1 MTKPL
6 SGALHGGSFET
17 SPFGKFG
24 QVSKAPLQSQ
34 SPPNPPILE
43 TGTAVAINYLRL
55 GVAAHLPCSTGRGGA
70 RNRADRESH
79 ALTTPQ
85 ISNLKAAERYARA
98 IGLPFT
104 RMITIHWQA
113 AGVALGDMVKATG
126 RFLDLLAKAL
136 ARHKSKTAWLWTLE
150 NGDRKGGHCHL
161 LVHVPAALVSILT
174 RLQKGWLRR
183 ITGKPYRKRVIRSEP
198 IGGRLGLEAGNPELH
213 AINLAVA
220 LGYVLKGA
228 NAKAAEQ
235 FGLERM
241 EAGGRIIGKRCGTSQ
256 NIGAKARK
264 GTSGHGTKTK
274 IGNQSSARQGQYY
287 RDHNTRIRRHG
298 KC

>member
-17 SPFGKFG
+17 SPFCKFG
-24 QVSKAPLQSQ
+24 EVSKAPLQPQ
-34 SPPNPPILE
+34 KPCNPPIPE
-43 TGTAVAINYLRL
+43 TGTGGAINYLSL
-55 GVAAHLPCSTGRGGA
+55 GAAAHLPCSTGRGGP

-79 ALTTPQ
+79 ALTAAQ
-85 ISNLKAAERYARA
+85 VANLEAAERHARA

-113 AGVALGDMVKATG
+113 AGVALADMVKATG
-126 RFLDLLAKAL
+126 RFLDLLTKAL

-150 NGDRKGGHCHL
+150 NGDRKGSHCHL

-198 IGGRLGLEAGNPELH
+198 IGGWLGLEIGNPEL
-213 AINLAVA
+213 LATNVA
-220 LGYVLKGA
+220 ATLSYILKGA
-228 NAKAAEQ
+228 NAAAAKQ
-235 FGLERM
+235 FGLERL

-264 GTSGHGTKTK
+264 ET
-274 IGNQSSARQGQYY
+274 N
-287 RDHNTRIRRHG
+287 
-298 KC
+298 

>member
-6 SGALHGGSFET
+6 PGARHGGSFET
-17 SPFGKFG
+17 SPNPQNGE
-24 QVSKAPLQSQ
+24 VSKTALQPQ
-34 SPPNPPILE
+34 MPCNPPFPE

-79 ALTTPQ
+79 ALTAAQ
-85 ISNLKAAERYARA
+85 VANLEAAERHALA

-113 AGVALGDMVKATG
+113 AGVALADIAKATG

-161 LVHVPAALVSILT
+161 LIHVPAALASTLT

-183 ITGKPYRKRVIRSEP
+183 ITGNPYRARVIRSKP

-213 AINLAVA
+213 VINLAVA

-228 NAKAAEQ
+228 NAEAAAK
-235 FGLERM
+235 FGLERL

-256 NIGAKARK
+256 NIGATARK
-264 GTSGHGTKTK
+264 TK
-274 IGNQSSARQGQYY
+274 G
-287 RDHNTRIRRHG
+287 
-298 KC
+298 

>member
-1 MTKPL
+1 MRIAAMTKPL
-6 SGALHGGSFET
+6 PSARHGGSFET
-17 SPFGKFG
+17 SPFCKFG
-24 QVSKAPLQSQ
+24 EVSKAPLQPQ
-34 SPPNPPILE
+34 KPCYPPIPQ

-55 GVAAHLPCSTGRGGA
+55 GVPAHLPCSTGRGGA

-79 ALTTPQ
+79 ALTAAQ
-85 ISNLKAAERYARA
+85 ICNLEAAERHARA

-113 AGVALGDMVKATG
+113 AGVALADMVKATG
-126 RFLDLLAKAL
+126 RFLDLLTKAL
-136 ARHKSKTAWLWTLE
+136 ARHKTKTAWLWTLE

-161 LVHVPAALVSILT
+161 LIHVPAALVSLLT

-183 ITGKPYRKRVIRSEP
+183 ITGKPYRARVIHSVP
-198 IGGRLGLEAGNPELH
+198 IGGRLGLETGNPELH
-213 AINLAVA
+213 AINLAAA

-228 NAKAAEQ
+228 NAEAAAR
-235 FGLERM
+235 FGLERL

-264 GTSGHGTKTK
+264 TK
-274 IGNQSSARQGQYY
+274 
-287 RDHNTRIRRHG
+287 D
-298 KC
+298 

>member
-1 MTKPL
+1 MRVAAMTKPL

-24 QVSKAPLQSQ
+24 EVSKAAPQPQKPCNLSI
-34 SPPNPPILE
+34 SE
-43 TGTAVAINYLRL
+43 TGTPVAINYTRL
-55 GVAAHLPCSTGRGGA
+55 GVAAHLPCSTGRGGP

-79 ALTTPQ
+79 ALTIAQ
-85 ISNLKAAERYARA
+85 IANLKAAERHARVM
-98 IGLPFT
+98 GLPFT

-113 AGVALGDMVKATG
+113 AGVALADMVKATG
-126 RFLDLLAKAL
+126 RFLDFLAKAL
-136 ARHKSKTAWLWTLE
+136 KRHKSKTAWLWTLE

-161 LVHVPAALVSILT
+161 LVHVPAALVSLLT

-183 ITGKPYRKRVIRSEP
+183 ITGKPYRARVIRSKP
-198 IGGRLGLEAGNPELH
+198 IGGRLGLETGNLELH

-228 NAKAAEQ
+228 NAEAAEQ
-235 FGLERM
+235 FRLKRL

-256 NIGAKARK
+256 NIGAKARANN
-264 GTSGHGTKTK
+264 GP
-274 IGNQSSARQGQYY
+274 
-287 RDHNTRIRRHG
+287 
-298 KC
+298 